1 MSSNHVRAT
10 LCLPKHYIL
19 FILNNLRYIYAVI
32 TLHDANF
39 GSIALW
45 RVPYNLPNLIAL
57 LQAYM
62 FIVNLL
68 IYMKNTFES
77 TFGFL
82 IPCMVATACGEDEYS
97 FLQAVSLKVVY
108 AISDAPPVHVNYFG
122 GDINFATNPT
132 LGFGSD
138 ERYT

>member
-1 MSSNHVRAT
+1 
-10 LCLPKHYIL
+10 
-19 FILNNLRYIYAVI
+19 
-32 TLHDANF
+32 
-39 GSIALW
+39 
-45 RVPYNLPNLIAL
+45 
-57 LQAYM
+57 
-62 FIVNLL
+62 
-68 IYMKNTFES
+68 MKNTFES

>member
-10 LCLPKHYIL
+10 LCLPKHHTL

-82 IPCMVATACGEDEYS
+82 IPCMVATAS
-97 FLQAVSLKVVY
+97 TASSRQS
-108 AISDAPPVHVNYFG
+108 
-122 GDINFATNPT
+122 
-132 LGFGSD
+132 
-138 ERYT
+138 R